1 MKTKVFPSDKESRRR
16 RRERSLI
23 AITLILLGVFTYL
36 EVHFLNWGLEG
47 QRFNSLFFFA
57 LINLN
62 SILLLLLIFLV
73 VRNLVKLFLERK
85 RKAPGA
91 QIKTRLVTGFVGL
104 SLMPTLFLF
113 IISLQFI
120 STSVEQ
126 WFNLNVEKSLQES
139 LELGK
144 IYYQRVLTDLEEKGS
159 ILEKEIL
166 DLGLGDFPEPEK
178 LKKLL
183 ERKGREWNLTLAGVY
198 AEDNNKKPVRFCIDG
213 FTSTAPLPE
222 FRETLDKAMNT
233 GGSIKEVRS
242 LSTGDAAFLFL
253 PIKSLEGKK
262 EGRGVLVLISPIPR
276 QVVERMSGIS
286 KGYDEYQQI
295 RMLQN
300 PIKIT
305 HYITLSIITLLIL
318 FFATWFGFYLAKGI
332 TGPLQAMVEATHS
345 IATGNYDIHIDAE
358 AQDEIGNLVESFN
371 RMAADLKQGKA
382 ELDLTNRKLVQ
393 RNEEIEQRRR
403 YMEVVLENVATGVI
417 SVDAE
422 GRISTINRSAE
433 NILNISAK
441 DLVDKHYKEV
451 LPSSYQPVVEE
462 FMEELNRTK
471 SGSVSKTIK
480 LALGDETK
488 TLMVN
493 FNELRDEDNR
503 YMGMV
508 VVLDDLSHI
517 EKVQRMTAWREV
529 ARRIAHE
536 VKNPLTPIQL
546 SAQRL
551 HRRYRRQIK
560 EDDKVFDECT
570 STIVTQVDELKR
582 LVDEFSNFARMPAVN
597 PSPNDLNQI
606 IEETLLLYRQAHR
619 DILFSFHRDKEIPM
633 VNLDREQI
641 KRAFINLLDN
651 AVDAVGRENGEV
663 VLSSSHDPVLN
674 VVRVE
679 VADNG
684 VGISPENKLRLFEP
698 YFSTKKS
705 GTGLGLAIVS
715 TIIADHNG
723 YIRVQDNKPRGT
735 RFIIELPVRT

>member
-1 MKTKVFPSDKESRRR
+1 MKPASHLSDKESRRR

-23 AITLILLGVFTYL
+23 VITLILLGVFTYL

-85 RKAPGA
+85 RGAPGA

-144 IYYQRVLTDLEEKGS
+144 IYYQRVLADLEEKGGT
-159 ILEKEIL
+159 LEKEIRSR
-166 DLGLGDFPEPEK
+166 GLGNPLEPEELMEL
-178 LKKLL
+178 LK
-183 ERKGREWNLTLAGVY
+183 RKGQQWNLTLAGVY
-198 AEDNNKKPVRFCIDG
+198 AEDNKKPVRFCIDG
-213 FTSTAPLPE
+213 FTATAPLPE
-222 FRETLDKAMNT
+222 FRETLDKVINT
-233 GGSIKEVRS
+233 GAPIKEVRS
-242 LSTGDAAFLFL
+242 VSTGDAAFVFL
-253 PIKSLEGKK
+253 PIKSVEGKK
-262 EGRGVLVLISPIPR
+262 TSMGVLVLISHIPR

-300 PIKIT
+300 PIKVT
-305 HYITLSIITLLIL
+305 HYITLSIITLLIM

-332 TGPLQAMVEATHS
+332 TEPLQAMVEATHS

-358 AQDEIGNLVESFN
+358 ARDEIGNLVESFN

-382 ELDLTNRKLVQ
+382 ELDLTNRELVQ

-422 GRISTINRSAE
+422 GKISTINRSAE
-433 NILNISAK
+433 NILNIEIK
-441 DLVDKHYKEV
+441 DLLNRHYEDV
-451 LPSSYQPVVEE
+451 LPSYYQSVVEE
-462 FMEELNRTK
+462 FVEELNRTK

-480 LALGDETK
+480 LALGSETK

-517 EKVQRMTAWREV
+517 EKVQRMSAWREV

-551 HRRYRRQIK
+551 HKRYRHQIQK
-560 EDDKVFDECT
+560 DDNVFDECT

-606 IEETLLLYRQAHR
+606 IEETLLLYKQAHK
-619 DILFSFHRDKEIPM
+619 DILFSFHKHEEIPL

-641 KRAFINLLDN
+641 KRTFINLLDN
-651 AVDAVGRENGEV
+651 AVDAVDQQDGEV
-663 VLSSSHDPVLN
+663 VLNSYYDRILN

-684 VGISPENKLRLFEP
+684 IGISQENKLRLFEP

-735 RFIIELPVRT
+735 RFIIELPVRI

>member
-1 MKTKVFPSDKESRRR
+1 MKALSPLTEKESRRR

-23 AITLILLGVFTYL
+23 VITLILLGVFTYV
-36 EVHFLNWGLEG
+36 EVLFLNWGLEG
-47 QRFNSLFFFA
+47 QLFNSIFFFA

-62 SILLLLLIFLV
+62 IILLLLLIFLV

-85 RKAPGA
+85 RKTPGA
-91 QIKTRLVTGFVGL
+91 QIKTRLVAGFVGL

-126 WFNLNVEKSLQES
+126 WFNLNVEKSLQDS

-144 IYYQRVLTDLEEKGS
+144 IYYQKTLADLEEKG
-159 ILEKEIL
+159 IIIEKEMR
-166 DLGLGDFPEPEK
+166 DRGLWNPLEPEK
-178 LKKLL
+178 LRALL
-183 ERKGREWNLTLAGVY
+183 ERRSRQWNLGLAEVY
-198 AEDNNKKPVRFCIDG
+198 SQGNKKPIRFCIEE
-213 FTSTAPLPE
+213 FKSVALFPE
-222 FRETLDKAMNT
+222 FAETVAKAISA
-233 GGSIKEVRS
+233 GKPIAEIRS
-242 LSTGDAAFLFL
+242 TSTGDAAFVFL
-253 PIKSLEGKK
+253 PLRLD
-262 EGRGVLVLISPIPR
+262 EGRKSGPAVLVAASFVPR
-276 QVVERMSGIS
+276 QVVERINGIS

-300 PIKIT
+300 PIKLT
-305 HYITLSIITLLIL
+305 HYITLSIITLLIM

-332 TGPLQAMVEATHS
+332 TGPLQAMVEGTRS
-345 IATGNYDIHIDAE
+345 IAAGNYDVHIDVA
-358 AQDEIGNLVESFN
+358 ARDEIGNLVESFN
-371 RMAADLKQGKA
+371 RMASDLKQGKA
-382 ELDLTNRKLVQ
+382 ELDLTNKELVH

-417 SVDAE
+417 SLDAE

-433 NILNISAK
+433 NILNIRSEDLLKRKYK
-441 DLVDKHYKEV
+441 DL
-451 LPSSYQPVVEE
+451 LPLQYQPVVKE
-462 FMEELNRTK
+462 FMEELRRTK
-471 SGSVSKTIK
+471 SGSVGKTIK
-480 LALGDETK
+480 LALGSETK

-517 EKVQRMTAWREV
+517 EKAQRMSAWREV

-551 HRRYRRQIK
+551 RKRYRRQIQ

-570 STIVTQVDELKR
+570 TTIVTQVEELKR
-582 LVDEFSNFARMPAVN
+582 LVNEFSNFARMPAVN

-606 IEETLLLYRQAHR
+606 IEETLLLYEQAHKEIR
-619 DILFSFHRDKEIPM
+619 FSFLRYNELP
-633 VNLDREQI
+633 VFNLDREQM
-641 KRAFINLLDN
+641 KRALINLLDN
-651 AVDAVGRENGEV
+651 AVDAVGQRDGEV
-663 VLSSSHDPVLN
+663 VLSSHYESVLN

-684 VGISPENKLRLFEP
+684 AGILSENKVRLFEP

-735 RFIIELPVRT
+735 RFVIELPVRT